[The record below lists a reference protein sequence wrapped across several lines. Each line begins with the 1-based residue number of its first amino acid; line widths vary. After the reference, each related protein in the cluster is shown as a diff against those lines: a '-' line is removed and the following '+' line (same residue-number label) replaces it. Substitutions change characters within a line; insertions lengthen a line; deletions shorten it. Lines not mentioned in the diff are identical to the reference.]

1 MCNSRIGKKQIISHQ
16 ILKEYRAALVIRE
29 KRIDDLYNEIKIIK
43 RLKVWVYKKVCFKKT
58 SYGIFILS

>member
-1 MCNSRIGKKQIISHQ
+1 MENFEQVLEEYKSALII
-16 ILKEYRAALVIRE
+16 RN